1 MKQHI
6 RSSRSRYDLSSNVNR
21 RIESSKQE
29 ISAPRRRLL
38 ELMQDVNFGRIEGLQ
53 VRDGEPV
60 LDPMPTKLRLFLFGK
75 DNKPNVSRVNDRFTL
90 KKNVLELFEV
100 FDRERSLSIQEL
112 MIDDGL
118 PVRMI
123 VADVDRI

>member
-1 MKQHI
+1 MKLVKNSI
-6 RSSRSRYDLSSNVNR
+6 TPP
-21 RIESSKQE
+21 KQ
-29 ISAPRRRLL
+29 RLI
-38 ELMQDVNFGRIEGLQ
+38 ELMQRINYGRIEGLQ

-60 LDPMPTKLRLFLFGK
+60 FDPMPTVLRLFLFGK
-75 DNKPNVSRVNDRFTL
+75 DNRPNGSRVNDRFTL
-90 KKNVLELFEV
+90 KKKVVELFEI

-123 VADVDRI
+123 VADGGRI